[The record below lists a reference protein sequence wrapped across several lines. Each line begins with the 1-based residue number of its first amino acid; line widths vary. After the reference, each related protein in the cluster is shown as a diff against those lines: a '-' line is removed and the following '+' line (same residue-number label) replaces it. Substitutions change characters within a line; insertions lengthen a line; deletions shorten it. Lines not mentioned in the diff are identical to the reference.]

1 MSLVRNLAPLIALV
15 LLRCLLENIERRD
28 GVDSIRGRSDATAI
42 RILHDHIG
50 SDIKMGSNRRFRR
63 NSNGTRLVVV
73 RIEDHPANGD
83 LIAVVEGVFGGGGGD
98 IDVRINIVHTR
109 AVLRFDFDLRVESM
123 QRTHLDAPWNV
134 LQPLQATVAVF

>member
-1 MSLVRNLAPLIALV
+1 M
-15 LLRCLLENIERRD
+15 
-28 GVDSIRGRSDATAI
+28 
-42 RILHDHIG
+42 
-50 SDIKMGSNRRFRR
+50 
-63 NSNGTRLVVV
+63 VV

-83 LIAVVEGVFGGGGGD
+83 LIAVIEGVFGGGGGD